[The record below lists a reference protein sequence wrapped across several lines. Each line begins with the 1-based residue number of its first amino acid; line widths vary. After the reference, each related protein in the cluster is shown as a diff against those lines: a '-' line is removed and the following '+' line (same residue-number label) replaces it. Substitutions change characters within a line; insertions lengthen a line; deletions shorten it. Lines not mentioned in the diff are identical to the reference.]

1 MLVGITRYLSYFTNL
16 PRDWYAHR
24 SPVNSKGW
32 FPVSGIL
39 RAGPAGGIF
48 QADFAAGGLM
58 AMHSQRIL
66 QFIFRKMAATSNG
79 KQLRRIILLYLLRRR
94 IQRRKYFK
102 SKWVRKLFVERK
114 IKGEFWLLKTWNF
127 TTMNTFS
134 SRSE

>member
-1 MLVGITRYLSYFTNL
+1 
-16 PRDWYAHR
+16 
-24 SPVNSKGW
+24 
-32 FPVSGIL
+32 
-39 RAGPAGGIF
+39 
-48 QADFAAGGLM
+48 M

-114 IKGEFWLLKTWNF
+114 IKGDFWLLIKDMELYDHEYFFKSFRMSPTSLQQLLSWIGPRIF
-127 TTMNTFS
+127 KS
-134 SRSE
+134 SQR